1 MPSRYEPCGLGQMIA
16 LRYGSVPLVRK
27 TGGLADTV
35 VSYRSKTGQGTG
47 FVFNEYSAAA
57 LIAALRRALAV
68 YRNKKKWT
76 SLMRAGMKQDLSWER
91 SAKEYVKLY
100 RKVLRKREG
109 QGAGVKGQGLE
120 L

>member
-16 LRYGSVPLVRK
+16 LRYGSVPLVRR

-35 VSYRSKTGQGTG
+35 VSYNAKTGQGTG
-47 FVFNEYSAAA
+47 FVLNEYSSAA

-68 YRNKKKWT
+68 YHNGEKWAA
-76 SLMRAGMKQDLSWER
+76 LMRAGMKQDFSWAR

-100 RKVLRKREG
+100 RKAMGK
-109 QGAGVKGQGLE
+109 K
-120 L
+120 